1 MAITIKNER
10 EIARMKE
17 AGHVVAVCH
26 QRVQQA
32 IAPGVTT
39 GELDTIVRDTVAE
52 FGATASFLGYGGF
65 PGHICASVNDEIV
78 HGIPGA
84 RSLRDGDII
93 AVDIG
98 AILGGWHGDSA
109 WTYPV
114 GTISEEAARLL
125 ADTEA
130 ALEVGIAQ
138 ARAGNRLGA
147 IGHAIEAFIQE
158 RGQGRYGLVREYGGH
173 GIGRSMH
180 EDPHVANYGSPE
192 RGTILRPGMTLAI
205 EPMVNIG
212 GDDIRTLRDK
222 WTIVTKDGGLSAHFE
237 HTIAITDGEP
247 LILTERLP
255 VMVD

>member
-10 EIARMKE
+10 EIALMQE

-39 GELDTIVRDTVAE
+39 GELDAIVRDTVAE

-65 PGHICASVNDEIV
+65 PANICASVNEQVV

-84 RSLRDGDII
+84 RRLSDGDII

-98 AILGGWHGDSA
+98 AILNGWHGDSA

-114 GTISEEAARLL
+114 GAVSPEAAALL

-130 ALEVGIAQ
+130 ALYAGIAQ
-138 ARAGNRLGA
+138 ARAGNRIGA
-147 IGHAIEAFIQE
+147 IGHAIETFIAE
-158 RGQGRYGLVREYGGH
+158 RGQGRYGVVREWGGH

-180 EDPHVANYGSPE
+180 EDPHVSNFGDPD
-192 RGTILRPGMTLAI
+192 RGMRLRPGMVIAI
-205 EPMVNIG
+205 EPMINSG
-212 GDDIRTLRDK
+212 GDDVTVLKDQ
-222 WTIVTKDGGLSAHFE
+222 WTVVTKDGGLSAHFE
-237 HTIAITDGEP
+237 HTVAITEGDP

-255 VMVD
+255 TVVH

>member
-10 EIARMKE
+10 EIARMRE

-52 FGATASFLGYGGF
+52 FGAVASFLGYGGF
-65 PGHICASVNDEIV
+65 PGHICASVNDEVV
-78 HGIPGA
+78 HGIPGS
-84 RSLRDGDII
+84 RRLREGDII

-98 AILGGWHGDSA
+98 AILDGWHGDSA

-114 GTISEEAARLL
+114 GAVSPEAAALL

-130 ALEVGIAQ
+130 ALHVGIAQ
-138 ARAGNRLGA
+138 ARAGNRIGA
-147 IGHAIEAFIQE
+147 IGHAIESFITA
-158 RGQGRYGLVREYGGH
+158 RGGGRYGLVREWGGH
-173 GIGRSMH
+173 GIGRAMH
-180 EDPHVANYGSPE
+180 EDPHVSNFGDPN
-192 RGTILRPGMTLAI
+192 RGMRLRPGMVIAI
-205 EPMVNIG
+205 EPMVNVG
-212 GDDIRTLRDK
+212 GDDVRVLEDQ

-237 HTIAITDGEP
+237 HTVAITDGDP
-247 LILTERLP
+247 LILTERLAA
-255 VMVD
+255 VVH